1 MDIPT
6 LIQKYIDQM
15 SPSEKVAY
23 NIAVK
28 NLESSFDIEKSIGFI
43 QFKKKHEQSNS

>member
-1 MDIPT
+1 M
-6 LIQKYIDQM
+6 YIKQM
-15 SPSEKVAY
+15 NPQERIAY

-43 QFKKKHEQSNS
+43 EYKKKQEQQPP

>member
-1 MDIPT
+1 M
-6 LIQKYIDQM
+6 YIKQM
-15 SPSEKVAY
+15 NPQEKIAY

-43 QFKKKHEQSNS
+43 EYKKKQEQKP